1 MKVRFGMFAQSTPVR
16 PLDQP
21 FDETVELIILKP
33 TMNLSFDVVHT
44 QGILATYTIKNAEEG
59 GMLN

>member
-16 PLDQP
+16 PLSGP

-33 TMNLSFDVVHT
+33 SMNLSFDVIHT
-44 QGILATYTIKNAEEG
+44 QGILATYTINNAE
-59 GMLN
+59 